1 MNRSV
6 LGLFKLADEETQDPT
21 RPKKVEISEFPHCT
35 RLRRELTDKVSLVLK
50 MHDAEMCREQPIRS
64 YIHQLGEKAGHQGW
78 DRRSMDHRDVNQKN
92 QSADSSN

>member
-1 MNRSV
+1 MNKSV
-6 LGLFKLADEETQDPT
+6 LGLFKLTDEEAQAPSS
-21 RPKKVEISEFPHCT
+21 PKKVDISEFPHCT

-50 MHDAEMCREQPIRS
+50 TYDTEMCREQPIRS
-64 YIHQLGEKAGHQGW
+64 YIYQLGEKAGHQGW